1 MFDCCVP
8 SLTCAFRCILFCYR
22 YLRIIYETIDSEST
36 GQLNPAEVRESFL
49 LVIDITLT
57 DDEFDAVYGELD
69 QDADGFVSFKEFKRY
84 FKNAKAIKQGILDKR
99 AG

>member
-1 MFDCCVP
+1 M
-8 SLTCAFRCILFCYR
+8 
-22 YLRIIYETIDSEST
+22 
-36 GQLNPAEVRESFL
+36 NPAEVRESFL

-69 QDADGFVSFKEFKRY
+69 QDADGFVSFKEFKKY

-99 AG
+99 AR